1 MVCTN
6 AMARPVHRRSPA
18 SEGAREVVISMAG
31 RRRRRQ
37 VQSGNN
43 PQLVRHWWPGLNH
56 FELRAATLLIRP
68 SG

>member
-1 MVCTN
+1 
-6 AMARPVHRRSPA
+6 
-18 SEGAREVVISMAG
+18 VVISMAG